1 MSRRPV
7 AGKSRVTFV
16 VADNHAV
23 FRAGVRRLLETEPGY
38 QVVAETADVPA
49 TVAAVRSLRPNIL
62 MLGLSMPLGSGFT
75 VLSKLHNLDYVSI
88 IVLTAELDT
97 RHLQRAIKGG
107 ARGVILKGSPAKL
120 ILRCIEAVLEGEL
133 WLDPACASVGT
144 ERVNTA
150 AAAFELTSREKEI
163 VVKVVSGAT
172 NRDMA
177 LELGISEDTV
187 KRHLSNI
194 FDKVG
199 VGNRVELAVF
209 ALSHGVQEP

>member
-1 MSRRPV
+1 MPRRPV

-16 VADNHAV
+16 VADNHPV
-23 FRAGVRRLLETEPGY
+23 FRAGVRRLLESEPGY
-38 QVVAETADVPA
+38 QVVAETADVLA

-62 MLGLSMPLGSGFT
+62 MLGLALPLGSGFT
-75 VLSKLHNLDYVSI
+75 VLSKLHNLDYLSI

-97 RHLQRAIKGG
+97 RQLQRAIKGG

-133 WLDPACASVGT
+133 WLDPACTSA
-144 ERVNTA
+144 ERVSTA

-163 VVKVVSGAT
+163 VVKVASGAT

-177 LELGISEDTV
+177 LELGISEVTV

-199 VGNRVELAVF
+199 VENRVELAVF